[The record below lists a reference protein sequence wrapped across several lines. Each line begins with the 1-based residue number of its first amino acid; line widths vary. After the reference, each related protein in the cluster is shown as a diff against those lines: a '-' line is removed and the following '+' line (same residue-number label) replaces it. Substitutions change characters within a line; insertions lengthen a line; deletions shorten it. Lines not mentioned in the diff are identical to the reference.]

1 MCDDRRS
8 EEMIEEEKRFEKN
21 IVSLREEVKKTCKKA
36 GRNISDIKVVV
47 ATKYASSPQVKLL
60 YNLGINNFGE
70 NRADELVEKYN
81 ATGGVPVWHFIGHL
95 QSRKVKMVVPL
106 VEFIHSI
113 DKISTLDRVNTEAVK
128 LNKKQKVLIEVNI
141 SGEESKFG
149 IYPGDLYNF
158 LKEAS
163 GFKNIEVVGLMTIA
177 PLTDDFELIR
187 GIFRKLRVLKDI
199 SNRDLTGVKL
209 TELSM
214 GMSNDYRVAIE
225 EGATMIR
232 VGSVIFN

>member
-1 MCDDRRS
+1 MM
-8 EEMIEEEKRFEKN
+8 EEEEKKERLKRN
-21 IVSLREEVKKTCKKA
+21 IYNLMEEVKKTCKKA
-36 GRNISDIKVVV
+36 GRNVSDIKIVV
-47 ATKYASSPQVKLL
+47 ATKYALVNEVKIL
-60 YNLGINNFGE
+60 YTLGINNFGE

-81 ATGGVPVWHFIGHL
+81 ATGGIPVWHFIGHL
-95 QSRKVKMVVPL
+95 QSRKAKIVVPL
-106 VEFIHSI
+106 VEYIHSI
-113 DKISTLDRVNTEAVK
+113 DKISTLDRVNAEAEK

-149 IYPGDLYNF
+149 IAPEDLYSF
-158 LKEAS
+158 LEEALD
-163 GFKNIEVVGLMTIA
+163 FKNIEAVGLMTIA

-187 GIFRKLRVLKDI
+187 DIFRKLRILKEV
-199 SNRDLTGVKL
+199 SNKNLENVNL